1 MVLGAAMA
9 EKIPGGSHELKAA
22 PASALIVE
30 SDANSAGVI
39 CGSLENLGFNV
50 KRVATGVEAVIA
62 ARQVPPTLI
71 FLSVQLG
78 DVAGDELVT
87 WLRANPSLTTVPI
100 IAIHSSA
107 EDEPDLRDGI
117 FQAHLRMPTSAEKV
131 DEIVRDICLRDA

>member
-1 MVLGAAMA
+1 MA
-9 EKIPGGSHELKAA
+9 EKALGRPHELKAA
-22 PASALIVE
+22 SASALIVE
-30 SDANSAGVI
+30 SDANSAGI
-39 CGSLENLGFNV
+39 ISGSLENLGFHV
-50 KRVATGVEAVIA
+50 KRVVTGVAAVIA
-62 ARQVPPTLI
+62 ARQAPPTLI

-87 WLRANPSLTTVPI
+87 WLRANPSLATVPI

-117 FQAHLRMPTSAEKV
+117 FQARLRMPTSAEKV